1 MSARHSQKG
10 SPKQTPSRPP
20 SAPDLDFETELH
32 AQGFRHIAGLDEVGR
47 GSLAGPAA
55 AGAVILP
62 QDPHPDL
69 FEVVRDSKR
78 LSAAQRE
85 EAYSV
90 IARFAA
96 AYAVGWSSPA
106 EIDRVGIAPSVRR
119 AMRRA
124 LAKLSPRPDHLLIDA
139 VVLKGENLPQKSIIR
154 GDSKSLSIAA
164 ASIVAKVERDRFME
178 SLAEKRPEYGFDS
191 HKGYGTERH
200 VKAITERG
208 PCRAHRMS
216 FAPVK
221 REAHRIEPVPSHLLG
236 RWAESF
242 AASEL
247 KDEGV
252 KILDRNFR
260 TRFGEVDL
268 IAQQGETIRFIEVR
282 ARKSAQFGS
291 PAESVTYA
299 KSRRVIAA
307 SQAFLQRT
315 GRDER
320 DWQIDVASVELDSWS
335 RPVAVEFIEN
345 AVEE

>member
-1 MSARHSQKG
+1 M
-10 SPKQTPSRPP
+10 PKHTPRRAQPP
-20 SAPDLDFETELH
+20 SAPDFDFENELRK
-32 AQGFRHIAGLDEVGR
+32 QGFRHIAGLDEVGR

-62 QDPHPDL
+62 QNPHPDL
-69 FEVVRDSKR
+69 FDVVRDSKR

-85 EAYSV
+85 KAYSV
-90 IARFAA
+90 IARFAVS
-96 AYAVGWSSPA
+96 YAVGWSPPA

-124 LAKLSPRPDHLLIDA
+124 LARLSPRPDHLLIDA
-139 VVLKGENLPQKSIIR
+139 VVLKSENLPQKSIIR

-164 ASIVAKVERDRFME
+164 ASIMAKVERDRFME

-200 VKAITERG
+200 LKAIAERG

-216 FAPVK
+216 FSPVK
-221 REAHRIEPVPSHLLG
+221 REARRVEAVPSHLLG

-242 AASEL
+242 TATEL
-247 KDEGV
+247 EAEGA

-260 TRFGEVDL
+260 TRLGEVDL
-268 IAQQGETIRFIEVR
+268 IAQHGETIRFIEVR
-282 ARKSAQFGS
+282 ARKSANFGA

-315 GRDER
+315 GMDDRHWR
-320 DWQIDVASVELDSWS
+320 IDVASVELDEWS
-335 RPVAVEFIEN
+335 RPVTVEFIEN